1 MIQLKMYMHKIY
13 SDTKVVFKSSLEDM
27 IVLVASVD
35 WIELE
40 VSSKIFDV
48 DSWLNIIDEVEEEF
62 VIVIV
67 LFNEVLVD
75 DDNGK
80 VVVNSSKYRKDYFN
94 KY

>member
-1 MIQLKMYMHKIY
+1 MHKIY